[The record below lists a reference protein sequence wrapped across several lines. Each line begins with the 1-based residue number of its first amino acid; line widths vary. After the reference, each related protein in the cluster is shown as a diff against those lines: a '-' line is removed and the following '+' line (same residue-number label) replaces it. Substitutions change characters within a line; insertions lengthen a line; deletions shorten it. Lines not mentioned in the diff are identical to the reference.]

1 MRDRL
6 RAGLRR
12 LVGALRRGGAR
23 IGGVAGAGAT
33 RALEAVPE
41 PVADRARRAAAR
53 VGRRFP
59 AASLAVRNLSRQR
72 LRAGLAALG
81 IVIGVFAVVSLG
93 MLGTALQTAATDE
106 LGGLGNQV
114 IVSPAPE
121 TDAETLNARDLQ
133 AIERAAAGRGAVVPL
148 KSAGATVSAG
158 SGRTVAQLYGTTNP
172 GALFGDAPGVPAYH
186 RQGAIVGADVAGAL
200 DLRVGSTLTVESNSY
215 RVVAVLPEQASV
227 SPLQADSAV
236 VLPPGEFA
244 ADGYSQ
250 VVVRADSGG
259 DAEAVA
265 GEVRDRLNAR
275 ERRVSVFSLTSIL
288 SQIREF
294 FALLNGFLLAVAGVS
309 LVVAGVSI
317 FNVMLM
323 TVSERRG
330 EIGVLRAVGIHRD
343 QVLRTLLVEATLL
356 GVVGGAVGVAL
367 GTVGVVLVAL
377 NTDLPLDAVLVPTN
391 ALVAVG
397 AFAFGA
403 TVALVGGLYPA
414 YRAAW
419 EPPVESLRG

>member
-1 MRDRL
+1 MRDPADGASGDRL
-6 RAGLRR
+6 A
-12 LVGALRRGGAR
+12 ALAD
-23 IGGVAGAGAT
+23 
-33 RALEAVPE
+33 AL
-41 PVADRARRAAAR
+41 D
-53 VGRRFP
+53 RRFP
-59 AASLAVRNLSRQR
+59 AVSLAMRNLSRQR

-93 MLGTALQTAATDE
+93 MLGTALQGAATEE

-114 IVSPAPE
+114 IISPAPE
-121 TDAETLNARDLQ
+121 TDSDVLNGRDL
-133 AIERAAAGRGAVVPL
+133 AVIDRAAAGRGEVVRL
-148 KSAGATVSAG
+148 KSTGATVSG
-158 SGRTVAQLYGTTNP
+158 SGGQSFAQVYGTTNP
-172 GALFGDAPGVPAYH
+172 AALFGDAPGVPDYH
-186 RQGAIVGADVAGAL
+186 RQGALVGADVAGAL
-200 DLRVGSTLTVESNSY
+200 DLRVGSQVAIEGNTY
-215 RVVAVLPEQASV
+215 RVVAVLPEQS
-227 SPLQADSAV
+227 SITPLRADSAV

-244 ADGYSQ
+244 TDGFSQ
-250 VVVRADSGG
+250 VVVQANTGG
-259 DAEAVA
+259 DAEAIA
-265 GEVRDRLNAR
+265 SEVRDGLNAR
-275 ERRVSVFSLTSIL
+275 ERRVSVFSLTSVLDRIT
-288 SQIREF
+288 EF

-356 GVVGGAVGVAL
+356 GVGGGALGVAL

-377 NTDLPLDAVLVPTN
+377 NTELPLAAVLVPAN
-391 ALVAVG
+391 ALVGLG